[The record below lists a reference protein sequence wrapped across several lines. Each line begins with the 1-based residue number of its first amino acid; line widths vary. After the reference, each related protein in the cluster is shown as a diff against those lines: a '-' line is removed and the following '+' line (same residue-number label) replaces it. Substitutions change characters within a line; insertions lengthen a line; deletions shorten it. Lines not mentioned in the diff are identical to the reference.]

1 MKGFLYQVVLWDVNS
16 EANNTV
22 CEEIRSQGGR
32 ATAFTC
38 DLSDK
43 DQIYQTAAR
52 VSKMNEWFIMM
63 DIILTSTMVN

>member
-1 MKGFLYQVVLWDVNS
+1 MY
-16 EANNTV
+16 
-22 CEEIRSQGGR
+22 EEIRDQGGR